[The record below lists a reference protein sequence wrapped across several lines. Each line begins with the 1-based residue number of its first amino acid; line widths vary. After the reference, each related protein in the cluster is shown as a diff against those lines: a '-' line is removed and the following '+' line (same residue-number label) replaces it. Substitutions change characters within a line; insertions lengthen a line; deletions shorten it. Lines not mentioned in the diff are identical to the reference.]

1 MRTRLAVQA
10 THIKKVARRSVPRF
24 WLPGMSRLSRHVYFE
39 PMSKE
44 QHKGGAAPLI
54 RRLEKLVI
62 QLKKKQFT
70 ASYEELSKRLG
81 VSLRTVKRDVDFLR
95 KRGYQIEY
103 QKSSG
108 FSMVEPSGAMREM
121 LREHTGELLP
131 AIALMRSMLQSVS
144 KMNPGSGAGDLLN
157 QFCHLLEQHGINLD
171 QIGNYI
177 SSTAQPMPARLLPT
191 FRSVV
196 KALLEKKK
204 LLIHYKSNKDPKPQ
218 ERCIHPYHLIENEG
232 RWYCL
237 AYCNKSRDRR
247 MYALWRIEKAVVQD
261 TSFERPSE
269 LDAVQFWEEQS
280 QVFGIWVNGE
290 LKVEIVLRMKGYAAR
305 LLEESSY
312 RPKAM
317 KVRRPS
323 ADPESVRVSF
333 YVSAFEDVVPWI
345 MRWGAYCEVVS
356 PPELREIVATQ
367 ARRMLSLYESSNG

>member
-1 MRTRLAVQA
+1 
-10 THIKKVARRSVPRF
+10 
-24 WLPGMSRLSRHVYFE
+24 MSRLSRHVYFE

-44 QHKGGAAPLI
+44 QHKGGSAPLI

-108 FSMVEPSGAMREM
+108 FSIVEPGGAMREM
-121 LREHTGELLP
+121 LREDTSELLP
-131 AIALMRSMLQSVS
+131 AIAIMRSMLQSVS
-144 KMNPGSGAGDLLN
+144 KINPGSGAGDLLN

-204 LLIHYKSNKDPKPQ
+204 LLIHYKSNRDTKPQ
-218 ERCIHPYHLIENEG
+218 ERWIHPYHLIENEG

-237 AYCNKSRDRR
+237 AYCCKGRGRR

-261 TSFERPSE
+261 ASFERPSE
-269 LDAVQFWEEQS
+269 LDVVQFWEEQS
-280 QVFGIWVNGE
+280 QVFGIWVNGAR
-290 LKVEIVLRMKGYAAR
+290 KVEIVLRMKGYAAR